1 MSAAYPRQIFIYE
14 TGAAD
19 AELQMLS
26 RQKLADI
33 LAGRQALVLPQVQQ
47 TQTQTQAQQTV
58 LIKFHTHKSDYNLN

>member
-14 TGAAD
+14 TGAAA

-33 LAGRQALVLPQVQQ
+33 LAGRQALLPQVQQ
-47 TQTQTQAQQTV
+47 SQTQVQQQTV
-58 LIKFHTHKSDYNLN
+58 LIKFQTHKSDYNLN